1 MPNILTGT
9 VTESDKVWKGKIE
22 IPNLSEE
29 HDAEEVDVSRFC
41 SVSLSIIYKEIDTY
55 QVLQCLWMS

>member
-29 HDAEEVDVSRFC
+29 HDADEVDVSRFC
-41 SVSLSIIYKEIDTY
+41 SVAL
-55 QVLQCLWMS
+55 C